1 MLVYT
6 IVEDLRD
13 IRKQL
18 RLAMNGVISTSMRQ
32 KGMNYKLIF
41 GVPIPE
47 IKHIAA
53 SHEPDAELARA
64 LWKEDVREMKI
75 LATLLFPAGSMTQE
89 EALAW
94 MREIPYP
101 EIAEQ
106 CCNNL
111 FPTVEQPDQL
121 ALKFLADK
129 KSPFGRMCGFLL
141 WAQLFKKNLAVEKS
155 RVEAFLAECTCTMHP
170 DVEAGA
176 TESSWQEKQAAV
188 QALKFFGRLS
198 PVNAQDALSV
208 IAEDGQPETEELKA
222 YYDDLQFEFA
232 YYEEK

>member
-1 MLVYT
+1 
-6 IVEDLRD
+6 
-13 IRKQL
+13 
-18 RLAMNGVISTSMRQ
+18 MNGVISTSMRQ

-53 SHEPDAELARA
+53 AHEPDAELARA

-129 KSPFGRMCGFLL
+129 KSPFGRICGFLL

-188 QALKFFGRLS
+188 QTLKFFGRLS
-198 PVNAQDALSV
+198 PANAQDALSV

>member
-1 MLVYT
+1 
-6 IVEDLRD
+6 
-13 IRKQL
+13 
-18 RLAMNGVISTSMRQ
+18 MNGVISTSMRQ
-32 KGMNYKLIF
+32 RGMNYKLIF

-53 SHEPDAELARA
+53 AHEPDAELARA

-198 PVNAQDALSV
+198 PANAQDTLSV

>member
-1 MLVYT
+1 
-6 IVEDLRD
+6 
-13 IRKQL
+13 
-18 RLAMNGVISTSMRQ
+18 MNGVISTSMRQ

-53 SHEPDAELARA
+53 AHEPDAELARA

-89 EALAW
+89 EALVW

-155 RVEAFLAECTCTMHP
+155 RVEAFLAECTCTIHP

-176 TESSWQEKQAAV
+176 TASSWQEKQAAV

-198 PVNAQDALSV
+198 PINAQNALSV
-208 IAEDGQPETEELKA
+208 ISEDGQPETEELKA

>member
-1 MLVYT
+1 
-6 IVEDLRD
+6 
-13 IRKQL
+13 
-18 RLAMNGVISTSMRQ
+18 MNGVISTSMRQ

-53 SHEPDAELARA
+53 AHEPDAELARA

-141 WAQLFKKNLAVEKS
+141 WAQLFKKNLAVEMS
-155 RVEAFLAECTCTMHP
+155 RVEAFLAECTCTIHP

-176 TESSWQEKQAAV
+176 TASSWQEKQAAV

-198 PVNAQDALSV
+198 PINAQNALSV

>member
-1 MLVYT
+1 
-6 IVEDLRD
+6 
-13 IRKQL
+13 
-18 RLAMNGVISTSMRQ
+18 MNGVISTSMRQ

-53 SHEPDAELARA
+53 AHEPDVELARA

-155 RVEAFLAECTCTMHP
+155 RVEAFWAECTCTIHP

-198 PVNAQDALSV
+198 SANAQDALSV

>member
-1 MLVYT
+1 
-6 IVEDLRD
+6 
-13 IRKQL
+13 
-18 RLAMNGVISTSMRQ
+18 MNGVISTSMRQ

-53 SHEPDAELARA
+53 AHEPDVELARA

-176 TESSWQEKQAAV
+176 TASSWQEKQAAV

>member
-1 MLVYT
+1 
-6 IVEDLRD
+6 
-13 IRKQL
+13 
-18 RLAMNGVISTSMRQ
+18 MNGVISTSMRQ

-53 SHEPDAELARA
+53 AHEPDAELARA

-155 RVEAFLAECTCTMHP
+155 RVEAFLVECTCTIHP

-208 IAEDGQPETEELKA
+208 IAEDGQPKTEELKA

>member
-1 MLVYT
+1 
-6 IVEDLRD
+6 
-13 IRKQL
+13 
-18 RLAMNGVISTSMRQ
+18 MNGVISTSMRQ

-53 SHEPDAELARA
+53 SHESDAELARA

-75 LATLLFPAGSMTQE
+75 LATLLFPVGSMTQE

-155 RVEAFLAECTCTMHP
+155 RVEAFLAEYTCTIHP

-176 TESSWQEKQAAV
+176 TASSWQEKQAAV

-198 PVNAQDALSV
+198 PANAQDALSV
-208 IAEDGQPETEELKA
+208 ISEDGQPETEELKA

>member
-1 MLVYT
+1 
-6 IVEDLRD
+6 
-13 IRKQL
+13 
-18 RLAMNGVISTSMRQ
+18 MNGVISTSMRQ

-53 SHEPDAELARA
+53 SHESDAELARA

-155 RVEAFLAECTCTMHP
+155 RVEAFLAECTCTIHP

-176 TESSWQEKQAAV
+176 TASSWQEKQAAV

-198 PVNAQDALSV
+198 LVNAQDALSV
-208 IAEDGQPETEELKA
+208 IAEDGQPKTEELKA

>member
-1 MLVYT
+1 
-6 IVEDLRD
+6 
-13 IRKQL
+13 
-18 RLAMNGVISTSMRQ
+18 MNGVISTSMRQ

-53 SHEPDAELARA
+53 SHESDAELARA

-75 LATLLFPAGSMTQE
+75 LATLLFPVGSMTQE

-155 RVEAFLAECTCTMHP
+155 RVEAFLVECTCTMHP

-198 PVNAQDALSV
+198 PANAQEALSV
-208 IAEDGQPETEELKA
+208 IAEDGQPKTEELKA
-222 YYDDLQFEFA
+222 YYDDSQFEFA

>member
-1 MLVYT
+1 
-6 IVEDLRD
+6 
-13 IRKQL
+13 
-18 RLAMNGVISTSMRQ
+18 MNGVISTSMRQ

-41 GVPIPE
+41 GVPFPE
-47 IKHIAA
+47 IKRIAA
-53 SHEPDAELARA
+53 THEPDAELARA
-64 LWKEDVREMKI
+64 MWKEDVREMKI

-155 RVEAFLAECTCTMHP
+155 RVEAFLAECTCTIHP

-176 TESSWQEKQAAV
+176 TASSWQEKQAAV

>member
-1 MLVYT
+1 
-6 IVEDLRD
+6 
-13 IRKQL
+13 
-18 RLAMNGVISTSMRQ
+18 MNGVISTSMRQ

-53 SHEPDAELARA
+53 AHEPDAELARA

-155 RVEAFLAECTCTMHP
+155 RVEAFLVECTCTRHP

-176 TESSWQEKQAAV
+176 TASSWQEKQAAV

>member
-1 MLVYT
+1 
-6 IVEDLRD
+6 
-13 IRKQL
+13 
-18 RLAMNGVISTSMRQ
+18 MNGVISTSMRQ

-53 SHEPDAELARA
+53 AHEPDAELARA

-155 RVEAFLAECTCTMHP
+155 RVEAFLVECTCTMHP

-198 PVNAQDALSV
+198 PANAQDALSV
-208 IAEDGQPETEELKA
+208 ISEDGQPETEELKA

>member
-1 MLVYT
+1 
-6 IVEDLRD
+6 
-13 IRKQL
+13 
-18 RLAMNGVISTSMRQ
+18 MNGVISTSMRQ
-32 KGMNYKLIF
+32 RGMNYKLIF

-53 SHEPDAELARA
+53 AHEPDAELARA

-141 WAQLFKKNLAVEKS
+141 WTQLFKKNLAVEKS

-198 PVNAQDALSV
+198 PANAQDTLSV

>member
-1 MLVYT
+1 
-6 IVEDLRD
+6 
-13 IRKQL
+13 
-18 RLAMNGVISTSMRQ
+18 MNGVISTSMRQ

-53 SHEPDAELARA
+53 VHEPDAELARA

-155 RVEAFLAECTCTMHP
+155 RVEAFLAECMCTMHP
-170 DVEAGA
+170 DVEVGA
-176 TESSWQEKQAAV
+176 AASSWQEKQAAV

-208 IAEDGQPETEELKA
+208 IAEDGQPKTEELKA

>member
-1 MLVYT
+1 
-6 IVEDLRD
+6 
-13 IRKQL
+13 
-18 RLAMNGVISTSMRQ
+18 MNGVISTSMRQ

-53 SHEPDAELARA
+53 AHEPDVELARA

-141 WAQLFKKNLAVEKS
+141 WTQLFKKNLAVEKS

-198 PVNAQDALSV
+198 PANAQDALSV

>member
-1 MLVYT
+1 
-6 IVEDLRD
+6 
-13 IRKQL
+13 
-18 RLAMNGVISTSMRQ
+18 MNGVISTSMRQ

-41 GVPIPE
+41 GVPFPE
-47 IKHIAA
+47 IKRIAA
-53 SHEPDAELARA
+53 THEPDAELARA
-64 LWKEDVREMKI
+64 MWKEDVREMKI
-75 LATLLFPAGSMTQE
+75 LATLLFPTGSMTQE

-111 FPTVEQPDQL
+111 FPSVQQPDQL

-170 DVEAGA
+170 DAEAGA
-176 TESSWQEKQAAV
+176 AESSWQEKQAAV

-198 PVNAQDALSV
+198 PANAQDALSV
-208 IAEDGQPETEELKA
+208 IAEDGQPETEESKA

>member
-1 MLVYT
+1 
-6 IVEDLRD
+6 
-13 IRKQL
+13 
-18 RLAMNGVISTSMRQ
+18 MNGVISTSMRQ
-32 KGMNYKLIF
+32 KGMNYRLIF
-41 GVPIPE
+41 GVPFPE
-47 IKHIAA
+47 IKRIAA
-53 SHEPDAELARA
+53 THEPDAELARA
-64 LWKEDVREMKI
+64 MWKEDVREMKI
-75 LATLLFPAGSMTQE
+75 LATLLFPTGSMTQE

-111 FPTVEQPDQL
+111 FPSVQQPDQL

-155 RVEAFLAECTCTMHP
+155 RVEAFLAECTCTIHP

-188 QALKFFGRLS
+188 LALKFFGRLS
-198 PVNAQDALSV
+198 PANAQDALSV

>member
-1 MLVYT
+1 
-6 IVEDLRD
+6 
-13 IRKQL
+13 
-18 RLAMNGVISTSMRQ
+18 MNGVISTSMRQ

-53 SHEPDAELARA
+53 AHEPDAELARA

-155 RVEAFLAECTCTMHP
+155 RVEAFLAESTCTMHP

-198 PVNAQDALSV
+198 PANAQDALSV
-208 IAEDGQPETEELKA
+208 ISEDGQPETEELKA

>member
-1 MLVYT
+1 
-6 IVEDLRD
+6 
-13 IRKQL
+13 
-18 RLAMNGVISTSMRQ
+18 MNGVISTSMRQ

-53 SHEPDAELARA
+53 AHEPDAELARA

-75 LATLLFPAGSMTQE
+75 LATLLFPAGSMRQE

-141 WAQLFKKNLAVEKS
+141 WTQLFKKNLAVEKS
-155 RVEAFLAECTCTMHP
+155 RVEAFLAECTCTIHP

>member
-1 MLVYT
+1 
-6 IVEDLRD
+6 
-13 IRKQL
+13 
-18 RLAMNGVISTSMRQ
+18 MNGVISTSMRQ

-53 SHEPDAELARA
+53 AHEPDAELARA

-129 KSPFGRMCGFLL
+129 KSPFGRICGFLL

-198 PVNAQDALSV
+198 PANAQDALSV

>member
-1 MLVYT
+1 
-6 IVEDLRD
+6 
-13 IRKQL
+13 
-18 RLAMNGVISTSMRQ
+18 MNGVISTSMRQ

-53 SHEPDAELARA
+53 AHEPDAELARA

-155 RVEAFLAECTCTMHP
+155 RVEAFLVECTCTMHP

-176 TESSWQEKQAAV
+176 TASSWQEKQAAV

-198 PVNAQDALSV
+198 PANAQDALSV

-222 YYDDLQFEFA
+222 YYDNLQFEFA

>member
-1 MLVYT
+1 
-6 IVEDLRD
+6 
-13 IRKQL
+13 
-18 RLAMNGVISTSMRQ
+18 MNGVISTSMRQ

-47 IKHIAA
+47 IKHIAS

-155 RVEAFLAECTCTMHP
+155 RVEAFLAECTCTIHP

-176 TESSWQEKQAAV
+176 AASSWQEKQAAV

-198 PVNAQDALSV
+198 PANAQDALSV

-222 YYDDLQFEFA
+222 YYDDLLFEFA

>member
-1 MLVYT
+1 
-6 IVEDLRD
+6 
-13 IRKQL
+13 
-18 RLAMNGVISTSMRQ
+18 MNGVISTSMRQ

-53 SHEPDAELARA
+53 AHEPDAELARA

-155 RVEAFLAECTCTMHP
+155 RVEAFLAECTCTIHP

-176 TESSWQEKQAAV
+176 TASSWQEKQAAV

-222 YYDDLQFEFA
+222 YYDDLQ
-232 YYEEK
+232 

>member
-1 MLVYT
+1 
-6 IVEDLRD
+6 
-13 IRKQL
+13 
-18 RLAMNGVISTSMRQ
+18 MNGVISTSMRQ

-129 KSPFGRMCGFLL
+129 KSPFGRMCGFLD
-141 WAQLFKKNLAVEKS
+141 AS
-155 RVEAFLAECTCTMHP
+155 GCRGRSDRIFLARETGRGTGFK
-170 DVEAGA
+170 VLR
-176 TESSWQEKQAAV
+176 SSFSCKCSGCFVGYRRRQTTGNRRIKG
-188 QALKFFGRLS
+188 LLR
-198 PVNAQDALSV
+198 
-208 IAEDGQPETEELKA
+208 
-222 YYDDLQFEFA
+222 
-232 YYEEK
+232 

>member
-1 MLVYT
+1 
-6 IVEDLRD
+6 
-13 IRKQL
+13 
-18 RLAMNGVISTSMRQ
+18 MNGVISTSMRQ

-53 SHEPDAELARA
+53 AHEPDAELARA

-75 LATLLFPAGSMTQE
+75 LATLLFPTGSMTQE

-155 RVEAFLAECTCTMHP
+155 RVEAFLAECTCTIHP

-176 TESSWQEKQAAV
+176 TASSWQEKQAAV

-198 PVNAQDALSV
+198 PINAQNALSV

>member
-1 MLVYT
+1 
-6 IVEDLRD
+6 
-13 IRKQL
+13 
-18 RLAMNGVISTSMRQ
+18 MNGVISTSMRQ

-53 SHEPDAELARA
+53 AHEPDAELARA

-111 FPTVEQPDQL
+111 FPTVKQPDQL

-155 RVEAFLAECTCTMHP
+155 RVEAFLAECTCTIHP

-176 TESSWQEKQAAV
+176 TASSWQEKQAAV

>member
-1 MLVYT
+1 
-6 IVEDLRD
+6 
-13 IRKQL
+13 
-18 RLAMNGVISTSMRQ
+18 
-32 KGMNYKLIF
+32 
-41 GVPIPE
+41 
-47 IKHIAA
+47 
-53 SHEPDAELARA
+53 
-64 LWKEDVREMKI
+64 MKI

-155 RVEAFLAECTCTMHP
+155 RVEAFLAECTCTIHP

-176 TESSWQEKQAAV
+176 TASSWQEKQAAV

-198 PVNAQDALSV
+198 PANAQDALSV
-208 IAEDGQPETEELKA
+208 ISEDGQPETEELKA

>member
-1 MLVYT
+1 
-6 IVEDLRD
+6 
-13 IRKQL
+13 
-18 RLAMNGVISTSMRQ
+18 MNGVISTSMRQ

-53 SHEPDAELARA
+53 SHESDAELARA

-89 EALAW
+89 EALVW

-155 RVEAFLAECTCTMHP
+155 RVEAFLVECTCTMHP
-170 DVEAGA
+170 DVEVGA
-176 TESSWQEKQAAV
+176 TASSWQEKQAAV

-198 PVNAQDALSV
+198 PANAQDALSV
-208 IAEDGQPETEELKA
+208 IAEDGQPKTEELKA

>member
-1 MLVYT
+1 
-6 IVEDLRD
+6 
-13 IRKQL
+13 
-18 RLAMNGVISTSMRQ
+18 MNGVISTSMRQ

-53 SHEPDAELARA
+53 AHEPDAELARA

-75 LATLLFPAGSMTQE
+75 LATLLFPVGSMTQE

-155 RVEAFLAECTCTMHP
+155 RVEAFLVECTCTMHP

-198 PVNAQDALSV
+198 PANAQDALSV
-208 IAEDGQPETEELKA
+208 ISEDGQPETEELKA

>member
-1 MLVYT
+1 
-6 IVEDLRD
+6 
-13 IRKQL
+13 
-18 RLAMNGVISTSMRQ
+18 MNGVISTSMRQ

-53 SHEPDAELARA
+53 AHEPDAELARA
-64 LWKEDVREMKI
+64 LWKEDVREMKSW
-75 LATLLFPAGSMTQE
+75 LLTFPAGSMTQE

-155 RVEAFLAECTCTMHP
+155 RVEAFLAECTCTIHP

-176 TESSWQEKQAAV
+176 TASSWQEKQAAV

>member
-1 MLVYT
+1 
-6 IVEDLRD
+6 
-13 IRKQL
+13 
-18 RLAMNGVISTSMRQ
+18 MNGVISTSMRQ

-53 SHEPDAELARA
+53 AHEPDAELARA

-75 LATLLFPAGSMTQE
+75 LATLLFPVGSMTQE
-89 EALAW
+89 EALDW

-155 RVEAFLAECTCTMHP
+155 RVEAFLVESTCTMHP

-176 TESSWQEKQAAV
+176 TASSWQEKQAAV

-198 PVNAQDALSV
+198 PINAQNALSV

>member
-1 MLVYT
+1 
-6 IVEDLRD
+6 
-13 IRKQL
+13 
-18 RLAMNGVISTSMRQ
+18 MNGVISTSMRQ

-47 IKHIAA
+47 IKHITAA
-53 SHEPDAELARA
+53 HEPDAELARA

-155 RVEAFLAECTCTMHP
+155 RVEAFLAECTCTIHP

-176 TESSWQEKQAAV
+176 TASSWQEKQAAV

>member
-1 MLVYT
+1 
-6 IVEDLRD
+6 
-13 IRKQL
+13 
-18 RLAMNGVISTSMRQ
+18 MNGVISTSMRQ

-41 GVPIPE
+41 GVPFPE
-47 IKHIAA
+47 IKRIAA
-53 SHEPDAELARA
+53 THEPDAELARA
-64 LWKEDVREMKI
+64 MWKEDVREMKI
-75 LATLLFPAGSMTQE
+75 LATLLFPTGSMTQE

-111 FPTVEQPDQL
+111 FSSVQQPDQL

-129 KSPFGRMCGFLL
+129 KSSFGRMCGFLL

-176 TESSWQEKQAAV
+176 AESSWQEKQAAV

-198 PVNAQDALSV
+198 PANAQDALSV

>member
-1 MLVYT
+1 
-6 IVEDLRD
+6 
-13 IRKQL
+13 
-18 RLAMNGVISTSMRQ
+18 MNGVISTSMRQ

-41 GVPIPE
+41 GVPFPE
-47 IKHIAA
+47 IKRIAA
-53 SHEPDAELARA
+53 THEPDAELARA
-64 LWKEDVREMKI
+64 MWKEDVREMKI
-75 LATLLFPAGSMTQE
+75 LATLLFPTGSMTQE

-101 EIAEQ
+101 EISEQ

-111 FPTVEQPDQL
+111 FPSVQQPDQL

-170 DVEAGA
+170 DAEAGA
-176 TESSWQEKQAAV
+176 AESSWQEKQAAV

-198 PVNAQDALSV
+198 PANAQDALSV

>member
-1 MLVYT
+1 
-6 IVEDLRD
+6 
-13 IRKQL
+13 
-18 RLAMNGVISTSMRQ
+18 MNGVISTSMRQ

-53 SHEPDAELARA
+53 AHEPDAELARA

-155 RVEAFLAECTCTMHP
+155 RVEAFLAECTCTILP

-176 TESSWQEKQAAV
+176 TASSWQEKQAAV

-198 PVNAQDALSV
+198 PVNAQNALSV